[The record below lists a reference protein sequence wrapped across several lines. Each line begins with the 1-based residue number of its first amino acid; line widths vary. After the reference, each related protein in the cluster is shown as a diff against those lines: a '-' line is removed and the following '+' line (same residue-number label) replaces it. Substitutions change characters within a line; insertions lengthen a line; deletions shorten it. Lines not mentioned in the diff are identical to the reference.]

1 MAKRRTFT
9 PEFKFEAV
17 LDMVR
22 GEKTIAQICRERD
35 LTESLLYTWR
45 DAFFERG
52 AAIFADQR
60 AGNRDRDPQ
69 VERIAELERL
79 VGRQALEIEVLK
91 KARSVLVSTSQLNGR
106 SSSS

>member
-9 PEFKFEAV
+9 AEFKFEAV

-35 LTESLLYTWR
+35 ITESLLYKRR
-45 DAFFERG
+45 DAFFER
-52 AAIFADQR
+52 APSLLADQR
-60 AGNRDRDPQ
+60 GTHYDPQ
-69 VERIAELERL
+69 AERIAELERL

-91 KARSVLVSTSQLNGR
+91 KAGSWLGAAPSKNGH

>member
-1 MAKRRTFT
+1 MAKRRTFS

-35 LTESLLYTWR
+35 ITESLLYKWR
-45 DAFFERG
+45 DAFWER
-52 AAIFADQR
+52 APRLFVDQR
-60 AGNRDRDPQ
+60 GTHYDPQ
-69 VERIAELERL
+69 AERIAELERL

-91 KARSVLVSTSQLNGR
+91 KARSLRIAAPKRNGR
-106 SSSS
+106 SSGS